1 MNDLAE
7 NVKVLLWQNKGE
19 FPSWT
24 YGEYIDFVAKQCG
37 MTSDHFRDILRDD
50 AEATDVE
57 EKRIRDYFSDDYDNL
72 AAIRHEFL
80 FTRLVDQCSDEIITR
95 NLQYLLSML
104 EHGENAEFVK
114 IIGVNPSTLT
124 RWKQGKTKPDRY
136 AQKQI
141 ATFFGLKDAES
152 LWKDLLFL
160 DLEPVTTQQKKNECK
175 KLIDNLD
182 RKYFEAIY
190 VALKKV
196 LK

>member
-1 MNDLAE
+1 MSDLAD

-19 FPSWT
+19 FSSWT
-24 YGEYIDFVAKQCG
+24 YGEYIEFVSKQCG
-37 MTSDHFRDILRDD
+37 IIPERFRDILRDE

-80 FTRLVDQCSDEIITR
+80 FAELMKQCSDEIVTK
-95 NLQYLLSML
+95 NLQYLLGLL
-104 EHGENAEFVK
+104 EHGENSEFVR

-141 ATFFGLKDAES
+141 AFFFGLKDEKS
-152 LWKDLLFL
+152 LWTELLFL

-175 KLIDNLD
+175 QLIDELD
-182 RKYFEAIY
+182 RKSFEAVY